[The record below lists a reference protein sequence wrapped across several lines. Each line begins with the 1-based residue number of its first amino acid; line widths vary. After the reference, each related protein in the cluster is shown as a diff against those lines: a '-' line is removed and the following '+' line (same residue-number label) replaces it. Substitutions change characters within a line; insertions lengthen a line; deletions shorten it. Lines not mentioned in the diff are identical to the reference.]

1 MAFLPGNSSECSN
14 CTHSVEPVNIS
25 KAILLGVILG
35 GLIVFGVLGNILVIL
50 SVACH
55 RHLQSVTHYYIINL
69 AVADLLLTSTVL
81 PFSAT
86 MEILG
91 YWVFG
96 RIFCNIW
103 AAVDV
108 LCCTASIM
116 SLCIISIDRYIG
128 VSYPLRYPSIV
139 TERRGLLALLCVWA
153 LSLVISIGPLFG
165 WKEQAPEDETI
176 CQITEE
182 PGYVLFSALGS
193 FYLPLAIIL
202 VMYCRVYVVA
212 KRENKGLSS
221 GLKTEKSHSEEVTL
235 RIHRKNAPGASGSA
249 PNPKSKHHFSVRL
262 LKFSRE
268 KKAAKTLGIVVGC
281 FVLCWLPFFVVMPLG
296 SFFPAIKPPDTLF
309 KITFWLGYLNS
320 CINPIIYPCSSQ
332 EFKKAFQNV
341 LKAQCL
347 LRKQPAKKQTPS
359 FNLNHPAGQSMES
372 GKGVVRIPVGSGETF
387 YKISKSDGV
396 CEWKIFSA
404 VQGVPAK
411 AAVSKD
417 CRAAKAKSKGFLQ
430 ECCCAGTSGSLD
442 HEHCKVPTVKIH
454 SISLSESGEDV

>member
-14 CTHSVEPVNIS
+14 CTHSLEPVNIS

-116 SLCIISIDRYIG
+116 SLCVISIDRYIG

-139 TERRGLLALLCVWA
+139 TERRGLLALLCIWA

-165 WKEQAPEDETI
+165 WKEPAPEDETI

-235 RIHRKNAPGASGSA
+235 RIHRKNAPCAGASA
-249 PNPKSKHHFSVRL
+249 PQPKSKHHFSVRL

-332 EFKKAFQNV
+332 EFKRAFQNV
-341 LKAQCL
+341 LRAQCL
-347 LRKQPAKKQTPS
+347 LRKHPAKKQSPS
-359 FNLNHPAGQSMES
+359 FNLNQPAKQNVASA
-372 GKGVVRIPVGSGETF
+372 KGVVRIPVGSGETF
-387 YKISKSDGV
+387 YKISKADGV

-404 VQGVPAK
+404 VPPAPAK
-411 AAVSKD
+411 STVPKD
-417 CRAAKAKSKGFLQ
+417 CTEARARSKGFLR
-430 ECCCAGTSGSLD
+430 ECCCAGASGSLARQN
-442 HEHCKVPTVKIH
+442 CTVPTVKIH
-454 SISLSESGEDV
+454 SISLGESGDDV